1 MNYYG
6 YVTSRKIGPMM
17 IPVPTQNSA
26 LREFVQRK
34 CGIYILPSLESRY
47 INCFHQ
53 LFGLIQSVPTFGSV
67 VMYSVLMLPR
77 GDKLKK
83 LQKISNTKEISFGF
97 ALENVYSEL
106 NDIVLDEIKTY
117 NLQNYVSRSVNLK
130 KYFE

>member
-1 MNYYG
+1 MN
-6 YVTSRKIGPMM
+6 
-17 IPVPTQNSA
+17 
-26 LREFVQRK
+26 
-34 CGIYILPSLESRY
+34 
-47 INCFHQ
+47 Q

>member
-1 MNYYG
+1 
-6 YVTSRKIGPMM
+6 MM
-17 IPVPTQNSA
+17 IPVPAQNSV

-34 CGIYILPSLESRY
+34 SGIYVLPPLESRY
-47 INCFHQ
+47 TNCFHQ
-53 LFGLIQSVPTFGSV
+53 LFGLIQSVPTSGSV

-106 NDIVLDEIKTY
+106 NDIVFKEIKIY
-117 NLQNYVSRSVNLK
+117 NLKKYVSTVDNLK
-130 KYFE
+130 KYFD